1 MVCTGMYTGSG
12 WTKASFFLTA
22 RLNLLLL
29 SSNSTMSVE
38 WTILQHRNS
47 RLRQY
52 NSEITEQLLALM
64 STDTVSCNLGQ
75 QALVCSN
82 YAVEQEQVIQDMLSR

>member
-1 MVCTGMYTGSG
+1 MGMHSSAYTGRYIGSG

-38 WTILQHRNS
+38 WTILQQKTASFHKNRAAFAVVLS
-47 RLRQY
+47 F
-52 NSEITEQLLALM
+52 TLA
-64 STDTVSCNLGQ
+64 TDVS
-75 QALVCSN
+75 
-82 YAVEQEQVIQDMLSR
+82 